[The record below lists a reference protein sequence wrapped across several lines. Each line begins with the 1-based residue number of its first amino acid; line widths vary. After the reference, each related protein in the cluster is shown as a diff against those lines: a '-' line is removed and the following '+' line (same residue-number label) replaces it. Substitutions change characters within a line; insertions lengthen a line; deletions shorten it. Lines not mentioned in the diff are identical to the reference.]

1 MANSI
6 ANQNYI
12 RGKDIDGF
20 YYCPSSFCV
29 YTTRNYLCVSH
40 SYPARYEDSVYL
52 YQQEIIEALEKVFK
66 IGFIL

>member
-1 MANSI
+1 MANSR

-12 RGKDIDGF
+12 RRKDIDGF

-40 SYPARYEDSVYL
+40 SYPARYEDSIYL
-52 YQQEIIEALEKVFK
+52 RQQENIEILEEVTTINF
-66 IGFIL
+66 FL